1 MTLLKNDT
9 CSWIR
14 GHLPTGT
21 CDLTQLAARLHCAK
35 RTLQRRIERELSC
48 RFSVLVDDVRAEIC
62 LPLPES
68 GMFPMQAIAE
78 QLGYATSGKFSR
90 FFQRRFGC
98 TLRDW
103 SRLAITA

>member
-21 CDLTQLAARLHCAK
+21 CDPTQLAARLCCDK
-35 RTLQRRIERELSC
+35 RTLQRRFERELSC
-48 RFSVLVDDVRAEIC
+48 RFSDLVDDVRADMC
-62 LPLPES
+62 LPLLES
-68 GMFPMQAIAE
+68 GVFPMQAIAE
-78 QLGYATSGKFSR
+78 QLGYATSGNFSC

-98 TLRDW
+98 TARDCT
-103 SRLAITA
+103 RLAVTA

>member
-1 MTLLKNDT
+1 M
-9 CSWIR
+9 
-14 GHLPTGT
+14 
-21 CDLTQLAARLHCAK
+21 
-35 RTLQRRIERELSC
+35 
-48 RFSVLVDDVRAEIC
+48 RAEIR
-62 LPLPES
+62 LPLLES
-68 GMFPMQAIAE
+68 GVFPMQAIAE

>member
-48 RFSVLVDDVRAEIC
+48 RFSDLVDDVRAEIC
-62 LPLPES
+62 LPLLES
-68 GMFPMQAIAE
+68 GVFSMQAIAE
-78 QLGYATSGKFSR
+78 QLCYDTSGKFNR
-90 FFQRRFGC
+90 FYQRRFGC